1 MGRPGKGGKA
11 IEKRQEGT
19 LDGNL
24 PAAGVARAER
34 GGVRAKEKNGAREL
48 AGEPGDP
55 ERSANVAGDADD
67 SVERSFAVSLRRYG
81 ALVSLRSPDRV
92 MPRCRICGSGF
103 ALFRKITLNSCFLAR
118 NRNLLGAVVIQLF
131 ESGERASSQERVEGT
146 RIRNHGEAVNMI
158 HADEIRKDN
167 GQMRFAL
174 AALGATHL
182 QGKATIAKKSA
193 LTAAD
198 ASTYQLNL
206 SAERVLVGFA
216 AAGGFI
222 GIFMWALIRLW
233 LFEP

>member
-1 MGRPGKGGKA
+1 
-11 IEKRQEGT
+11 
-19 LDGNL
+19 
-24 PAAGVARAER
+24 
-34 GGVRAKEKNGAREL
+34 
-48 AGEPGDP
+48 
-55 ERSANVAGDADD
+55 
-67 SVERSFAVSLRRYG
+67 
-81 ALVSLRSPDRV
+81 
-92 MPRCRICGSGF
+92 
-103 ALFRKITLNSCFLAR
+103 
-118 NRNLLGAVVIQLF
+118 
-131 ESGERASSQERVEGT
+131 
-146 RIRNHGEAVNMI
+146 MI

-222 GIFMWALIRLW
+222 GVFMWALIRLW